1 MRRGLLISAALCVL
15 LPTWAQ
21 AQTSVVTAGGAT
33 QWAPVIVIPASAVNG
48 AGVSTV
54 ALSAPSI
61 SLGTTPATTGT
72 VALPTAGTINFRNN
86 ANSADV
92 AVLATNA
99 SDEIVMCGSNC
110 GGIVPATT
118 NVRDIGATAATWR
131 TGYFGTSMKVSAGLT
146 LATTADKLTQIND
159 NANATGLELNV
170 GTPTL
175 GTCTAGALT
184 SGSHNFAGQYTS
196 NTSGSCVINF
206 GAPNFTN
213 TPFCFAMSMT
223 STTHPRI
230 SAASA
235 SSITVTGG
243 VSGETIQYFCVGRI
257 GT

>member
-99 SDEIVMCGSNC
+99 SDAIVMCGSNC

-118 NVRDIGATAATWR
+118 NVRDIGAAAATWR
-131 TGYFGTSMKVSAGLT
+131 TGYFGTSLNVTAGLT
-146 LATTADKLTQIND
+146 LKASADKLTQVND

-175 GTCTAGALT
+175 GTCTGGTLV
-184 SGSHNFAGQYTS
+184 SGSHNFG
-196 NTSGSCVINF
+196 GE
-206 GAPNFTN
+206 
-213 TPFCFAMSMT
+213 
-223 STTHPRI
+223 
-230 SAASA
+230 
-235 SSITVTGG
+235 VTG
-243 VSGETIQYFCVGRI
+243 VSTRRRSQSVRMSG
-257 GT
+257 